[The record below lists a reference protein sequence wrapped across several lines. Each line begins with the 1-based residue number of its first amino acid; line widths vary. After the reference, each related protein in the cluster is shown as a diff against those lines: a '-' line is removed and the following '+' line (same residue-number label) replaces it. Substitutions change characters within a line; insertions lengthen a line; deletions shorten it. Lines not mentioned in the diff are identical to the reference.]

1 MVASVIVEPLVVP
14 QRVTVLGATGSIGL
28 NTLKVMAAHPEW
40 FQLYA
45 ISANTNVSLMHELCL
60 RYQPR
65 YAAMQCEVAARQLQ
79 QLLGTG
85 SGILVLSGAQALADI
100 ASASEVD
107 CVMAAI
113 VGAAGLMPTMAA
125 VQAGKR
131 VLLANKE
138 ALVMSGQLFI
148 DAVAESGAQLLPID
162 SEHNA
167 IFQCLPAQVQQQLGR
182 ADLAAAGVE
191 QILLTGSGGP
201 FRQLPLAELAQQT
214 PAAACAHPNWSMG
227 QKISVDSATMLN
239 KGLEYIEARWLFNC
253 QPAQL
258 KVLLHPQSVVH
269 SMVQFSDGS
278 VLAQLGQ
285 PDMRT
290 PIAYGLSYPQRIS
303 AGVAPLD
310 FTQLSALTFSAVDQ
324 QRYPC
329 LQLAIDACWQGQW
342 ATTSLNAANEV
353 AVAAF
358 LAGQIKFTDIH
369 SVCADVLAAISPTT
383 LNSLAA
389 IVSLDEETRR
399 LAQQQVARYQLC

>member
-1 MVASVIVEPLVVP
+1 MIVQANQP
-14 QRVTVLGATGSIGL
+14 QRVCILGATGSIGL
-28 NTLKVMAAHPEW
+28 NTLAVLAAHPEQ
-40 FQLYA
+40 FELVSM
-45 ISANTNVSLMHELCL
+45 SANTNVSLMLQLCVQH
-60 RYQPR
+60 QPR
-65 YAAMQCEVAARQLQ
+65 YVVMQCSQAAQ
-79 QLLGTG
+79 QLIEQLPNSCRTQVF
-85 SGILVLSGAQALADI
+85 SGPAALTDI
-100 ASASEVD
+100 ASMAEVD
-107 CVMAAI
+107 VVMAAI

-125 VQAGKR
+125 VQAGKK

-148 DAVAESGAQLLPID
+148 DAVAKSGAQLLPID

-167 IFQCLPAQVQQQLGR
+167 IFQCLPVSVQQQLGR
-182 ADLAAAGVE
+182 TELAAAGI
-191 QILLTGSGGP
+191 QHILLTGSGGP
-201 FRQLPLAELAQQT
+201 FRDLPLAELAQQT

-253 QPAQL
+253 QRSQL
-258 KVLLHPQSVVH
+258 QVLLHPQSVVH
-269 SMVQFSDGS
+269 SMVQYRDGS

-290 PIAYGLSYPQRIS
+290 PIAYGLSYPQRID

-310 FTQLSALTFSAVDQ
+310 FTQLSHLTFAAVDNA
-324 QRYPC
+324 RYPC
-329 LQLAIDACWQGQW
+329 LQLAIEACWQGQW

-358 LAGQIKFTDIH
+358 LAGKLRFTDIH
-369 SVCADVLAAISPTT
+369 SVCADVLAAISATT

-399 LAQQQVARYQLC
+399 LAQQHVARYALC